1 MALLTYKVGDEFYDV
16 PVDKETEF
24 KKDFPDAVEEIKNPA
39 VVMMQRTEQGMGV
52 ALMPYLPYCDGNISF
67 HKNGIIAEGEPSQ
80 NMRNEYNRIF
90 GSGIEI
96 VPASALHVVK

>member
-1 MALLTYKVGDEFYDV
+1 MKPGNVV
-16 PVDKETEF
+16 VF
-24 KKDFPDAVEEIKNPA
+24 KLVSGEEVIGEVFNTFDSTEEIKNPA
-39 VVMMQRTEQGMGV
+39 IVMMQRTEQGMGV

>member
-1 MALLTYKVGDEFYDV
+1 MKPGNVV
-16 PVDKETEF
+16 VF
-24 KKDFPDAVEEIKNPA
+24 KLVSGEEVIGEVFNTFDAVEEIKNPA